1 MYPLELH
8 LHNESK
14 KFETVK
20 KSNREAR
27 NLWCKHIK
35 QHFLIILLR
44 AYTKMHQC
52 LNLKSVLKKS
62 SDYGYNVIEYTNF
75 PKVIQ
80 TENLNKNGTY
90 YA

>member
-1 MYPLELH
+1 
-8 LHNESK
+8 
-14 KFETVK
+14 
-20 KSNREAR
+20 
-27 NLWCKHIK
+27 
-35 QHFLIILLR
+35 
-44 AYTKMHQC
+44 MHQC